1 MTSAEQP
8 SSALQRLQQSADALE
23 TRAAL
28 YSRVRLMYQHEA
40 ERFFP
45 LDEYI
50 RPRYACSLAVHCGLA
65 LGLQSGMLC
74 SSSP

>member
-1 MTSAEQP
+1 
-8 SSALQRLQQSADALE
+8 
-23 TRAAL
+23 
-28 YSRVRLMYQHEA
+28 MYQHEA

-45 LDEYI
+45 LDAYI

-65 LGLQSGMLC
+65 LGLQNGMLC